1 MEAEDRELLALEID
15 KHLLSLL
22 RSNGTQAH
30 AIAWMKSAYNLLEAC
45 QKDLR
50 RPVVCSVHNGFGTG
64 IYTVDEPKRLV
75 LPPGGLNKAVP
86 PIWFEGTTVTYG
98 DKFQDRAGV
107 PWTRKDTARL
117 VKQKARKK

>member
-1 MEAEDRELLALEID
+1 MEADEREHLAVEID

-30 AIAWMKSAYNLLEAC
+30 AVAWMKTAYNLLEAC

-50 RPVVCSVHNGFGTG
+50 RKVIYSVHNGYGTG
-64 IYTVDEPKRLV
+64 IYTVDQPKKLI

-86 PIWFEGTTVTYG
+86 PIWFEGKTVPYG
-98 DKFQDRAGV
+98 DKFQNRAGV
-107 PWTRKDTARL
+107 PWTRKDTERMI
-117 VKQKARKK
+117 KAKAKR